1 MLSLL
6 KPGLSRRNRIG
17 HRVCSKPSK
26 LEEIWW
32 DRLVWILPR
41 VPLSSELWLLLF
53 SGRREGT
60 SHIMFFV
67 VFVFVFTVSAE
78 KGRGDQSD
86 LPAFAVFSNSLSLK
100 YSICQGVLF
109 CGVLKLITSFLFSP
123 HTFKVFKYYSGLFRN
138 WIVCLAWSRDHI
150 ALHSRIRLTRAKF
163 IIYWL

>member
-1 MLSLL
+1 M
-6 KPGLSRRNRIG
+6 
-17 HRVCSKPSK
+17 
-26 LEEIWW
+26 
-32 DRLVWILPR
+32 
-41 VPLSSELWLLLF
+41 SSELWLLLF

-109 CGVLKLITSFLFSP
+109 CGVLKLITSFFLP
-123 HTFKVFKYYSGLFRN
+123 TLLKYLN
-138 WIVCLAWSRDHI
+138 TTVVCLEI
-150 ALHSRIRLTRAKF
+150 GLCV
-163 IIYWL
+163 